1 MAIRGKNT
9 VEETQGAIQ
18 NAAGNAQNVAQEAP
32 APAPKR
38 RGGPKGPR
46 LNPPFVW
53 TRERQVKLVEVLKQD
68 LPPGAVRTARSV
80 ANALNTDP
88 LFREQNVSPQKIVN
102 FLEVARTSLEESQ
115 KPVPAYLTLDK
126 ARLNKVDVG
135 LFS

>member
-1 MAIRGKNT
+1 MAIKQGKNT
-9 VEETQGAIQ
+9 EETQGNAQ
-18 NAAGNAQNVAQEAP
+18 NTAGNAQGAAQGAP
-32 APAPKR
+32 APAKR
-38 RGGPKGPR
+38 RGGPRGPR

-80 ANALNTDP
+80 ANALNADP